1 MNRWGLVSALALS
14 AALLLA
20 GCGETEKQTDMAE
33 AHPITYED
41 VCERNTISALLE
53 RHEVVTVTCESVD
66 SRNRGLAEKATD
78 QYTLDEKE
86 RWQSWRHRWS
96 SDEYGESDVYSMN
109 VCSDDVPN
117 GMSLIAG
124 TDESGALERIVVT
137 VFAAGNWYEKNIIP
151 LHYLTVAGDGVS
163 VEAGEPYEQD
173 GKLVFEVKS
182 RLIGDDD
189 DDAYSLEQYHID
201 PTSDDLLSARM
212 ELRSK
217 NESGEDI
224 CYGTAQYTFDYD
236 RPYEPEKDL
245 YALMLSDDGPK
256 REATIVWDPSTE
268 REREQHVT
276 VPLSSLLY
284 LSGSQELRSYYDAA
298 MTQEHQTPEI
308 EWPDSGSTTVYVK
321 SGDQNWREM
330 REESTP

>member
-1 MNRWGLVSALALS
+1 MNRWGLMSALALA
-14 AALLLA
+14 AALLLM
-20 GCGETEKQTDMAE
+20 GCRETEKQTDMAE
-33 AHPITYED
+33 EHPITYED

-66 SRNRGLAEKATD
+66 SRNRGLAERATD

-96 SDEYGESDVYSMN
+96 SDEY
-109 VCSDDVPN
+109 
-117 GMSLIAG
+117 
-124 TDESGALERIVVT
+124 DESGVMGRIDVT
-137 VFAAGNWYEKNIIP
+137 VFAAGNWYEKSILP
-151 LHYLTVAGDGVS
+151 LPYLTIVGDGVS

-182 RLIGDDD
+182 RLIGGDDD
-189 DDAYSLEQYHID
+189 NTYSLEQYCVD

-212 ELRSK
+212 ELRSR
-217 NESGEDI
+217 NANGEDI
-224 CYGTAQYTFDYD
+224 CYGTEQYTFDYD

-245 YALMLSDDGPK
+245 YAQMLSDDGPG
-256 REATIVWDPSTE
+256 REATIVWDHGTE
-268 REREQHVT
+268 QEREQNVT

-298 MTQEHQTPEI
+298 MTQEYQTPEI
-308 EWPDSGSTTVYVK
+308 EWPDGGSTTVYVK
-321 SGDQNWREM
+321 SGDQD
-330 REESTP
+330 